1 MANLEGACYVPGHIA
16 PGLRSSRLLL
26 ESEPLLRSVLVSYM
40 KTWFL
45 SHLRL
50 CLAGAIS

>member
-1 MANLEGACYVPGHIA
+1 MLRPRAYCPGSQILQTAAGVGAAA
-16 PGLRSSRLLL
+16 PLRSS
-26 ESEPLLRSVLVSYM
+26 VSM